1 MSEAKN
7 QDVDFDAIVIGAGFA
22 GMYSLHKLR
31 QLGFSTRVYE
41 RGDGVGGVWYWNR
54 YPGAAC
60 DIDSWEYSY
69 GFSEEL
75 QQEWVWTSRFATQ
88 PEILRYADHVAD
100 KFDLRRDIAFNTS
113 FTAATWNEAGACWQV
128 SSTSGGKSET
138 KTCRFLIMAVGG
150 LSTTNIPAFP
160 GLESYQGKVYHTGQ
174 WPKEGVDF
182 SGQRV
187 AVIGTGSSGVQS
199 IPLIAQE
206 AKELTVLQRTAAYVV
221 PARNAPLAKKEL
233 DDIKADYKTW
243 RARSRAMSGG
253 SGSRRI
259 LPNPKSVLEATPE
272 EREKAFRERW
282 ENGGFGFQAAFGDI
296 VRNLEANQF
305 AADFVRN
312 EIRQIVKDP
321 ETAEKLVPKH
331 PIGCKRMCLDTGY
344 FDTYNRPNVNLI
356 DVTAH
361 PIEKITS
368 KGIQVGGKEIEFDS
382 VVFATGYDAM
392 TGSLTVL
399 DITGRN
405 GLLLRDE
412 WKREGPRTYL
422 GLGVS
427 GFPNMFVIAGPGSPS
442 VLSNMVLQIEQH
454 VDWIGACMEYLRSN
468 RLRSIDAIESYQD
481 QWVDHVNAVANTT
494 LYPTCNSWYV
504 GANIPG
510 KKRVFMPYLGFPTYE
525 KKCNEVAA
533 KGYEGFRLTA

>member
-1 MSEAKN
+1 M
-7 QDVDFDAIVIGAGFA
+7 
-22 GMYSLHKLR
+22 
-31 QLGFSTRVYE
+31 
-41 RGDGVGGVWYWNR
+41 
-54 YPGAAC
+54 
-60 DIDSWEYSY
+60 
-69 GFSEEL
+69 
-75 QQEWVWTSRFATQ
+75 
-88 PEILRYADHVAD
+88 
-100 KFDLRRDIAFNTS
+100 
-113 FTAATWNEAGACWQV
+113 
-128 SSTSGGKSET
+128 
-138 KTCRFLIMAVGG
+138 
-150 LSTTNIPAFP
+150 
-160 GLESYQGKVYHTGQ
+160 
-174 WPKEGVDF
+174 
-182 SGQRV
+182 
-187 AVIGTGSSGVQS
+187 
-199 IPLIAQE
+199 
-206 AKELTVLQRTAAYVV
+206 V

>member
-1 MSEAKN
+1 MSETKN
-7 QDVDFDAIVIGAGFA
+7 QAVDVDAIVIGAGFA
-22 GMYSLHKLR
+22 GMYSLYKLR
-31 QLGFSTRVYE
+31 KLGFSTKVYE

-60 DIDSWEYSY
+60 DIDSWEYSF

-113 FTAATWNEAGACWQV
+113 VTGATWDDAGACWQV
-128 SSTSGGKSET
+128 RSTSGDQAET
-138 KTCRFLIMAVGG
+138 KTCRFVIMAVGG
-150 LSTTNIPAFP
+150 LSTTNSPQFP
-160 GLESYQGKVYHTGQ
+160 GLDTYQGKVFHTGQ

-199 IPLIAQE
+199 IPLIAKE
-206 AKELTVLQRTAAYVV
+206 ASELTVLQRTAAYVV
-221 PARNAPLAKKEL
+221 PARNAPLAKTEL
-233 DDIKADYKTW
+233 EEIKADYKGW

-272 EREKAFRERW
+272 EREKAFRARW

-296 VRNLEANQF
+296 VRNLEANKF

-321 ETAEKLVPKH
+321 VTAEKLVPKH

-344 FDTYNRPNVNLI
+344 FETYNRPNVKLI
-356 DVTAH
+356 DVTAN
-361 PIEKITS
+361 PIEKFTA
-368 KGIQVGGKEIEFDS
+368 KGIQIGGEEIEFDS

-405 GLLLRDE
+405 GLSLRDA
-412 WKREGPRTYL
+412 WQREGPRTYL

-442 VLSNMVLQIEQH
+442 VLSNVVLQIEQH
-454 VDWIGACMEYLRSN
+454 VDWIGDCVDFLRRN

-504 GANIPG
+504 GSNIPG

-533 KGYEGFRLTA
+533 KGYEGFKLLA